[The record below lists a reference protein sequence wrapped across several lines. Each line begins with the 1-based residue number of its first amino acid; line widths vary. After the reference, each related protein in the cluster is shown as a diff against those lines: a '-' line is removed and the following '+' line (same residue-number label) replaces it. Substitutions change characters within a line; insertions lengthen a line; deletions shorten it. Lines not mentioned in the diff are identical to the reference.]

1 MYLFYTF
8 FTTGWQANM
17 WICKFGPPNTFLPPA
32 CGPNLDP
39 KTHQNSFPSI
49 SANAAQP

>member
-17 WICKFGPPNTFLPPA
+17 WICKSTILQTLS
-32 CGPNLDP
+32 C
-39 KTHQNSFPSI
+39 
-49 SANAAQP
+49 ANFRT